1 MKKAQDIEG
10 IYDVFEHDRAL
21 TPDDVDDFYVD
32 IYKKDVDD
40 FVTDLRF
47 NKDEKKIFLIAGQS
61 GNGKSSVLNTLTKN
75 IKK

>member
-21 TPDDVDDFYVD
+21 TPEDVDDFYVD
-32 IYKKDVDD
+32 IYKEEVDN

-47 NKDEKKIFLIAGQS
+47 NKDEKKYF
-61 GNGKSSVLNTLTKN
+61 
-75 IKK
+75 